1 MDRKYIKLGELGENG
16 CPRSQ
21 ERLFF
26 FFKNEEL
33 KPYVYANKKNLKGKK
48 KYIYEERE
56 HREGC

>member
-1 MDRKYIKLGELGENG
+1 MDG
-16 CPRSQ
+16 Q
-21 ERLFF
+21 EVKRGSFF